1 MVNRH
6 RNAVTVMQTVAPE
19 ADDDGRVTGIYAVR
33 NPDKLRHLQIA
44 PQGTVPMSSAAD
56 PR

>member
-1 MVNRH
+1 
-6 RNAVTVMQTVAPE
+6 MQTVAPE